1 MPDSA
6 DFSRKPVLV
15 LGASGYIGSRVVA
28 ALATNPIYYPVA
40 ASRRSGLVVD
50 ATNPDSMSAAVRDV
64 DCIVNCIAGNER
76 TMVRSCEVLCDVAR
90 LNPPRRM
97 VHLSSMAVYGAA
109 AGAVDES
116 HVPVLPLSGYGQAKI
131 ECERIVQRYVRDGG
145 DAVILRPTCVF
156 GPGSKQWTTRLVRL
170 LQARRLGDLGIAG
183 DGCCNLA
190 FIDDVVA
197 GIVAALDV
205 PDVSGLAF
213 NISSSNELTWNE
225 FLVAFAKAL
234 GATPIRRISPRSL
247 KFETKLLAPFQR
259 IAAKAVKSPATE
271 AITPSLAALFRQDI
285 RIDRASAR
293 ATLSLPQ
300 TSLDEMIAAAV
311 RHERGLTESAF
322 A

>member
-1 MPDSA
+1 
-6 DFSRKPVLV
+6 
-15 LGASGYIGSRVVA
+15 
-28 ALATNPIYYPVA
+28 
-40 ASRRSGLVVD
+40 
-50 ATNPDSMSAAVRDV
+50 MSAAVRDV